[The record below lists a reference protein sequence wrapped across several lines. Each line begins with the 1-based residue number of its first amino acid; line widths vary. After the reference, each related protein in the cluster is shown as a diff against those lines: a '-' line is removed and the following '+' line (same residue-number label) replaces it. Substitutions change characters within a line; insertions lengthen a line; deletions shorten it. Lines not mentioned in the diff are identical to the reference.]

1 MFIILYKNK
10 FKWYIFLNKKNNLYL
25 IKMSLNNIK
34 IKKYLYFKN

>member
-1 MFIILYKNK
+1 MI
-10 FKWYIFLNKKNNLYL
+10 YIFKQKNNLYL